1 LSSSTIQAAS
11 YLEAGLP
18 SNAVVSAWYPFV
30 SHIDHRTQVYVWP
43 TPFSAQNWGLGTNI
57 GTRLPVAGQVQYLM
71 LPVSLAGTNYR
82 SLFVSMSGDYELVRS
97 EDGIGLYKHVT
108 VTD

>member
-1 LSSSTIQAAS
+1 
-11 YLEAGLP
+11 
-18 SNAVVSAWYPFV
+18 
-30 SHIDHRTQVYVWP
+30 
-43 TPFSAQNWGLGTNI
+43 
-57 GTRLPVAGQVQYLM
+57 M